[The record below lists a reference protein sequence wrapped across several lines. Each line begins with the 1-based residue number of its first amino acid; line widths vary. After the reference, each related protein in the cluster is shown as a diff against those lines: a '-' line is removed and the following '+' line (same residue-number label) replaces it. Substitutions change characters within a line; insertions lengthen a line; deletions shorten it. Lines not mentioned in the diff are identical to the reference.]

1 MGGKGRDRTV
11 YQNGDGL
18 WVNKRNDA
26 NKAGGLHTKQ
36 ASAIAEAKSNLENQ
50 GGGELTVMGRDHKI
64 RSKDTI
70 APGND
75 PRSIKDREH

>member
-1 MGGKGRDRTV
+1 MSKGRDRTV
-11 YQNGDGL
+11 YQRPDGQ
-18 WVNKRNDA
+18 WANKRHDA
-26 NKAGGLHTKQ
+26 DKASSLHETQ
-36 ASAIAEAKSNLENQ
+36 GNAIDTAESMLRNQ

-75 PRSIKDREH
+75 PNPPRDTEH

>member
-1 MGGKGRDRTV
+1 MSKGRDRTV
-11 YQNGDGL
+11 YRRSDGK

-26 NKAGGLHTKQ
+26 DKASSLHDTQ
-36 ASAIAEAKSNLENQ
+36 NGAENEARNMLRNQ
-50 GGGELTVMGRDHKI
+50 GGGELITKGLDGKI

-75 PRSIKDREH
+75 PLPPRDKEH